1 MPRQAMDIDTACPVA
16 HGWPMSLGARIKAL
30 REAKGITQRGLG
42 DLVHGAENTTV
53 SRWELDKNLPTP
65 ENLQRL
71 AEIFG
76 VSEAR
81 LVYGDDV
88 ADVPGD
94 EDEVA
99 RAIRYIF
106 DGAWPQPDLESRI
119 RERARLTGFS
129 TASHRDMLASLVQ
142 RTKYEWEAEQRGAAP
157 RTTEGKPVSVKP
169 PREGAMS
176 LPTKPKKGK

>member
-1 MPRQAMDIDTACPVA
+1 MDIDTTCPVA
-16 HGWPMSLGARIKAL
+16 HVSRMSLGARIKAF
-30 REAKGITQRGLG
+30 REAKGLTQRGLG
-42 DLVHGAENTTV
+42 DLVYGAENTTV

-81 LVYGDDV
+81 LVYGDDA
-88 ADVPGD
+88 ADPPGD
-94 EDEVA
+94 EDEVT

-129 TASHRDMLASLVQ
+129 TANHRDMLASLVQ

-157 RTTEGKPVSVKP
+157 RTTEGTRVEPKAA
-169 PREGAMS
+169 REGATP
-176 LPTKPKKGK
+176 LAKAKRGG